1 MPVVPRSPR
10 RLFRGLPPE
19 VAILSS
25 VSFTVALGYGIVA
38 PSIPAF
44 ARQFG
49 VSAAAAAS
57 VISAFAL
64 MRVAGALP
72 AGRLVDR
79 FGERRT
85 MAAGIAIV
93 ALSSLLAGLSGSFA
107 QLIVLRGVG
116 GLGSAM
122 FGVSGQTL
130 LLGTVRSDQRGRA
143 SGLYTGGF
151 LLGSISGP
159 AIGGLVAAWS
169 LRAPFFIYGAMLAVP
184 AGIAFL
190 VLRDRPRAATTAR
203 NPARLMADA
212 DPTSSART
220 GRPVAGIV
228 QVLRSRAYQ
237 AAASANLADGFAVI
251 GVRSAIVPL
260 FVKDVLHRSPT
271 WTGIGFGVV
280 AALNAATLL
289 PAGRIADT
297 IGRRPV
303 IVTGCLGSAAGM
315 AVLAFAPGL
324 WGFLTA
330 MATLGLA
337 SGLLDV
343 APAAMLGDLIGKHTE
358 SAHARQSAAT
368 AAADPA
374 AGPADRA
381 IPADASLPGNE
392 GGRAEDWEPGTAGS
406 GTEQAETRQPAR
418 AGNGGGTVVASYQM
432 AGDIGAVTGPVAVG
446 FLVDSV
452 SYQAAFLV
460 AAGVLAAAAC
470 AGLAAPETVTP
481 AGPGAVAT
489 GPRLRRLRRRGGTT
503 RPRRDHAVTQAPEC
517 DCG

>member
-1 MPVVPRSPR
+1 MPVVPDVTRSPR
-10 RLFRGLPPE
+10 RLFSGLPRE
-19 VAILSS
+19 VAILSA

-64 MRVAGALP
+64 MRVVGALP

-85 MAAGIAIV
+85 MAAGIVIV
-93 ALSSLLAGLSGSFA
+93 AVSSVLAGFSGSLV

-116 GLGSAM
+116 GIGSAM

-130 LLGTVRSDQRGRA
+130 LLSSVRSDQRGRA

-184 AGIAFL
+184 AAIAL
-190 VLRDRPRAATTAR
+190 AVLRDRSRG
-203 NPARLMADA
+203 RLDAGADGTDEA
-212 DPTSSART
+212 SRHHAGRVRT
-220 GRPVAGIV
+220 GRPLAAIAR
-228 QVLRSRAYQ
+228 VLRNRAYQ

-260 FVKDVLHRSPT
+260 FVKEVLDKPPT

-280 AALNAATLL
+280 AALNAAMLL
-289 PAGRIADT
+289 PAGRVADT

-303 IVTGCLGSAAGM
+303 IVAGCLGSAAGM
-315 AVLAFAPGL
+315 ATLAFAPGL
-324 WGFLTA
+324 PGFVIA
-330 MATLGLA
+330 MATLGIS

-343 APAAMLGDLIGKHTE
+343 APSAMIGDL
-358 SAHARQSAAT
+358 
-368 AAADPA
+368 
-374 AGPADRA
+374 
-381 IPADASLPGNE
+381 L
-392 GGRAEDWEPGTAGS
+392 GRT
-406 GTEQAETRQPAR
+406 T
-418 AGNGGGTVVASYQM
+418 NGGGMIVASYQM
-432 AGDIGAVTGPVAVG
+432 AGDVGAVTGPIAVG

-452 SYQAAFLV
+452 SYQAAFLL
-460 AAGVLAAAAC
+460 AAGVLVAAAC
-470 AGLAAPETVTP
+470 TGLAAQETRIATSHATIPPAQSVPASAAP
-481 AGPGAVAT
+481 AGP
-489 GPRLRRLRRRGGTT
+489 PL
-503 RPRRDHAVTQAPEC
+503 DSEC
-517 DCG
+517 EVCR